1 MKLGKG
7 LGLCLMMSI
16 SFMNYS
22 SAQITRQQLNGRENT
37 VNAITTAVPFLLIGP
52 DSRAGAMGDGGVA
65 SPADVYSQHW
75 NSAKYAFTN
84 KPYALGISY
93 TPWLQQLVP
102 DINLAYLSGYY
113 KFDEKQVFGASLR
126 YFSLGEINFTDN
138 TGASTGTGNP
148 NELALDFSYNRKLS
162 DNFAIGTAFRF
173 INSDLA
179 SGQLAQAGQSVRP
192 GRSVAVDIS
201 TYYVKPDVRINGK
214 KTDLAWGLNISNIG
228 AKMNYTN
235 SADRYFIPTN
245 LRLGGAGTMKLDNFN
260 TLTVFVEANKLLV
273 PTTPVYQRD
282 STGAIEYGADNEPII
297 LAGKNPNVSVP
308 AGIFQSFNDAPLGMK
323 EELREIYY
331 SAGLEYWYDNQF
343 ALRGGYFYEHPT
355 KGNRRYFTVGAGIKY
370 NIFGLDLS
378 YLVPLTQQNPLQNTL
393 RFSLTFNFEGPK
405 EQKN

>member
-7 LGLCLMMSI
+7 LGLGLLLSVTTLL
-16 SFMNYS
+16 NAN
-22 SAQITRQQLNGRENT
+22 AQISSQQLNGRENT

-138 TGASTGTGNP
+138 SGASTGTGNP
-148 NELALDFSYNRKLS
+148 NELAIDFSYNRKLS

-179 SGQLAQAGQSVRP
+179 SGQLAQPGQSVRA

-308 AGIFQSFNDAPLGMK
+308 AGIFQSFNDAPLGLR
-323 EELREIYY
+323 EEIREIYY